1 MKRTWLLGLLIFNAS
16 YAQQNLVMNPGF
28 EDIDECPTVS
38 AFLNSGH
45 VAGWSGPSTEL
56 YTQRPDC
63 TNTFYDLIENYAGTQ
78 GIASPLSGDNYA
90 GVRISASSGG
100 YRERIY
106 GTLIEPVI
114 PGIRYHFS
122 YRVSLA
128 ESSNA
133 ASAGMGLGFTDTLL
147 TSSFYLNE
155 PLPPLSARG
164 YQDLFVSDMNGWT
177 TISGTL
183 VATQATSHIVVGGMT
198 DAALWTALSPS
209 LANNSYYFVDDVTLT
224 CDPEYSFSVTPHPA
238 CDKLPV
244 VSVDSHN
251 AAFAHWTLTT
261 PSGQTFESDHFV
273 GLQSVLISTI
283 FPEELFEEEGTYQ
296 LSVRASCR
304 SSDFTDFGSRSFEI
318 RRTPVAPSSP
328 TFISYV
334 GADPAAY
341 VTSPYSIDSG
351 GTILSEGAT
360 SIAGLYT
367 AQNGCSTPVM
377 IPFQVLPPT
386 PEMKAAALE
395 TFYLPNSFSPNG
407 DGVNEAWFPK
417 GQNVD
422 FEIQVFDRWGTMIY
436 ETGRKPIEA
445 ATETPWLGEVRG
457 GQTTQAGTYT
467 YIARYW
473 GRTSAHAKQM
483 SGFVQL
489 VR

>member
-28 EDIDECPTVS
+28 EMIDECPSIS
-38 AFLNSGH
+38 AFLNSGL

-56 YTQRPDC
+56 YTRRADC
-63 TNTFYDLIENYAGTQ
+63 TNTYYDLIENYAGTQ
-78 GIASPLSGDNYA
+78 EIASPESGDNYA
-90 GVRISASSGG
+90 GIRISASSGG

-133 ASAGMGLGFTDTLL
+133 MSSGMGLGFTDALQ

-155 PLPPLSARG
+155 PLPPVSARG
-164 YQDLFVSDMNGWT
+164 YQDLFVGDMNGWT
-177 TISGTL
+177 TISGSL
-183 VATQATSHIVVGGMT
+183 VATQASSHIVVGGMT
-198 DAALWTALSPS
+198 DAAAWTAITTS

-238 CDKLPV
+238 CDRLPV
-244 VSVDSHN
+244 VSVGSQN
-251 AAFAHWTLTT
+251 AAFAHWTLIT

-273 GLQSVLISTI
+273 GVQPVLISAI
-283 FPEELFEEEGTYQ
+283 FPEELFDEEGSYQ

-304 SSDFTDFGSRSFEI
+304 SPDFTDFGTRSFEI
-318 RRTPVAPSSP
+318 RRTPAAPTPP
-328 TFISYV
+328 TFTSYA

-341 VTSPYSIDSG
+341 VSQPYSIAAG
-351 GTILSEGAT
+351 GPVLGEGNV
-360 SIAGLYT
+360 SIEGLYT
-367 AQNGCSTPVM
+367 APNGCSTPVM
-377 IPFQVLPPT
+377 IPFRVLPPT
-386 PEMKAAALE
+386 PEMRAAELE
-395 TFYLPNSFSPNG
+395 TFYLPNSFSPDG
-407 DGVNEAWFPK
+407 DGVNDAWFPK

-422 FEIQVFDRWGTMIY
+422 YEIRVFDRWGSLIY
-436 ETGRKPIEA
+436 ESGRQPVESA
-445 ATETPWLGEVRG
+445 QEHAWLGEVRG
-457 GQTTQAGTYT
+457 GQYTQAGSYT
-467 YIARYW
+467 WIARYW
-473 GRTSAHAKQM
+473 GQKSALAKEI
-483 SGFVQL
+483 SGFVEI